1 MIRRRGERKEGL
13 CQHKEMAI
21 EIGEAAAVE
30 GIYGAM
36 FHNLALS
43 PPSLGWTATT
53 DRGATA
59 AIARRRKKFSHFI
72 LDLLIRDQ
80 AGRQEGCWVAIVTS
94 ACIGSVGLCP
104 ATFH

>member
-1 MIRRRGERKEGL
+1 MIRRRGETGKREEGL

-43 PPSLGWTATT
+43 PPSLARMDSNDRPRSEGRKSDERATT
-53 DRGATA
+53 ER
-59 AIARRRKKFSHFI
+59 
-72 LDLLIRDQ
+72 
-80 AGRQEGCWVAIVTS
+80 
-94 ACIGSVGLCP
+94 
-104 ATFH
+104 